1 MISVLVTGRDSQLA
15 LCLQDLEDSYSGI
28 SCKYFDSSSLNIED
42 ITSIEEVFSKN
53 EFHYCINCAAY
64 TNVDKAE
71 LEPQRAIAVN
81 TYGALNLAKVC
92 RDYNVTLIHIST
104 DFVFDGS
111 KNEPYT
117 EDDITNPLNAY
128 GKSKRDGELEI
139 IKNCPS
145 HFIIRTSWL
154 YSVYGNNFVKTI
166 LKLSQER
173 EEINVVRDQIGNPTN
188 ANDLAEFIINII
200 ERKSIDFGIYNYS
213 NSGEISWYDFAQETA
228 KIKEL
233 NLKINP
239 IDSIDF
245 PTKARRP
252 KYSVLS
258 FSKIQKQFNFESK
271 DWKQRLKRLLIKLP

>member
-15 LCLQDLEDSYSGI
+15 LCLQDLEDNYSGI

-42 ITSIEEVFSKN
+42 INSIEEVFNKN
-53 EFHYCINCAAY
+53 EFDYCINCAAY

-71 LEPQRAIAVN
+71 LEPKRAIAVN
-81 TYGALNLAKVC
+81 TDGSLNLAKVC

-111 KNEPYT
+111 KNEPYS
-117 EDDITNPLNAY
+117 EDDITNPLNVY
-128 GKSKRDGELEI
+128 GNSKRDGELEI
-139 IKNCPS
+139 IKTCPS

-166 LKLSQER
+166 LKLPQER
-173 EEINVVRDQIGNPTN
+173 EEISVVRDQIGNPTN
-188 ANDLAEFIINII
+188 ANDLAEFIIEII
-200 ERKSIDFGIYNYS
+200 ERKSKDFGIYNYS
-213 NSGEISWYDFAQETA
+213 NSGEISWYDFAQEIA

-245 PTKARRP
+245 PTKAKRP

-271 DWKQRLKRLLIKLP
+271 DWKQSLKRLLIKLP